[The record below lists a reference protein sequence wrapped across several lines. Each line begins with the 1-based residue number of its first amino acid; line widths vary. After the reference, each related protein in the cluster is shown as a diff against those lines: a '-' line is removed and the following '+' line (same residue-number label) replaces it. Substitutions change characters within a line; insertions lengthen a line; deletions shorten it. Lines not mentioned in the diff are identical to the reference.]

1 MFARPNAQHSQIAYV
16 TNDIDAAARLFSE
29 RYDTPG
35 FFIFSNIQP
44 GMEQSG
50 APELRIGLAR
60 VGGIEIELIEP
71 LNDTAP
77 MFRDILPQTDELV
90 VRFHHIAIR
99 IDGDLVDWETHAASI
114 DINAH
119 PIVYGGQMG
128 DDLRFFYTDERATLG
143 HYVEHV
149 WMSAPMLA
157 QVAGAT
163 PTYPPMKA
171 DQ

>member
-44 GMEQSG
+44 GMEQLGS
-50 APELRIGLAR
+50 PQLRIGLAR
-60 VGGIEIELIEP
+60 VGGVEIELIEP
-71 LNDTAP
+71 LKDTAP
-77 MFRDILPQTDELV
+77 MFRDFLPQTDELV
-90 VRFHHIAIR
+90 VRFHHVAIR
-99 IDGDLVDWETHAASI
+99 IDGDLADWDSHVASI
-114 DINAH
+114 DVAVH
-119 PIVYGGQMG
+119 PIVYSGQMG

-149 WMSAPMLA
+149 WMSVSMLA
-157 QVAGAT
+157 QVADAT
-163 PTYPPMKA
+163 PTYSSKKG
-171 DQ
+171 